1 MYIQMFILVRAAFF
15 LDGMEM
21 IQFHHK
27 KTNKH
32 LGESS
37 EKYG

>member
-1 MYIQMFILVRAAFF
+1 MYIQIFILVRAAFF
-15 LDGMEM
+15 LDEMKM

-32 LGESS
+32 LAESS